1 MGKNAQKKTRSSA
14 PFRTGPILS
23 LLPIVITPERNTKNG
38 KPNGRNICQI
48 LF

>member
-1 MGKNAQKKTRSSA
+1 MGENAQKKTQSAA

-23 LLPIVITPERNTKNG
+23 LLPIVITPERKAQNG
-38 KPNGRNICQI
+38 KPNGRNICQV